1 MFAKLMSISDELMWR
16 YYALL
21 TDLLAAEIES
31 EKAAGRADGLE
42 DGARTAASS
51 RTSTVP
57 RPRRR
62 REAEWRRVHQQ
73 GQAPSELAVV
83 KLAAGPI
90 KPHVLVVTAG
100 LAKSNG
106 EAVRLLRQR
115 AVRRDGE
122 TLDASAD
129 VEVAK
134 GASFVLSVG
143 AARHVRIVERIDPR
157 ARLTRG
163 SGLHR
168 IGGS

>member
-1 MFAKLMSISDELMWR
+1 MSKSLGNYIGVTEPAEVMYAKLMSISDELMWR

-31 EKAAGRADGLE
+31 EKTAGRPMASKMALGRRIVADFH
-42 DGARTAASS
+42 GASAA
-51 RTSTVP
+51 
-57 RPRRR
+57 
-62 REAEWRRVHQQ
+62 EAAQAEWRRVHQQ
-73 GQAPSELAVV
+73 GQAPSELGTVT
-83 KLAAGPI
+83 LAAGPI

-100 LAKSNG
+100 LARSNG

-143 AARHVRIVERIDPR
+143 AARHVRIVAE
-157 ARLTRG
+157 
-163 SGLHR
+163 
-168 IGGS
+168 